1 MEPRPD
7 DLVLSSGT
15 VENPPIDELAGA
27 AAAGGYAGVTLWP
40 SDYHPGRRHGEPPGQ
55 IRAKLEDRGLYVQ
68 DVDAHIA
75 WVGPNDPG
83 PPYMEEIP
91 ERETFELAEA
101 VGARGVNVLLHGLG
115 PADLDASAE
124 VFAGVCDRAA
134 EHGLRAHL
142 EFSRNRVYGRD
153 LPEAAE
159 IARATGRPNAGLMLD
174 VWHVHF
180 GRGSFADLEK
190 VDGERITGVQLS
202 DVPHQPP
209 ENLGY
214 ATRYA
219 RLAPGEG
226 ALDLVGFLSALR
238 AGGCRA
244 PLSLEVFDAPR
255 AESRG
260 TAGFARDLAEATRR
274 LQNQAGQD

>member
-15 VENPPIDELAGA
+15 LENPPIEELADA
-27 AAAGGYAGVTLWP
+27 AVAGGYAGVTLWP
-40 SDYHPGRRHGEPPGQ
+40 IAYHPDRPRGRPPQ
-55 IRAKLEDRGLYVQ
+55 EIRARLEDRGLYVQ
-68 DVDAHIA
+68 DVDAHIV
-75 WVGPNDPG
+75 WVGPEDPG
-83 PPYMEEIP
+83 PPYMEELP
-91 ERETFELAEA
+91 ERETLELAEA

-115 PADLDASAE
+115 PADLDTSAE

-190 VDGERITGVQLS
+190 VDGELITGVQLS

-209 ENLGY
+209 EDLGH

-226 ALDLVGFLSALR
+226 ALDLVEFLR
-238 AGGCRA
+238 ALSTGGCRA

-255 AESRG
+255 VESRG
-260 TAGFARDLAEATRR
+260 GAGFARDLAEATRR
-274 LQNQAGQD
+274 LQAQAKPG